1 MLVLTMIVMKEN
13 MLVKNNSILYL
24 KLLQLIIETMKS
36 SEIVCIK
43 QSLIKGIQ
51 TTDLLAELQ
60 TCNINKE
67 YQQMQSIIASNNNS
81 LQKFT
86 LSQMPR

>member
-1 MLVLTMIVMKEN
+1 MLVLMMIVMKEN
-13 MLVKNNSILYL
+13 ILVKNNSILYL

-51 TTDLLAELQ
+51 TTDLFAELQ

-81 LQKFT
+81 SQKFT